1 MVGTIPIITHHYDE
15 EDGSY
20 VAKRTIRIHRPE
32 DRSDVGCLPMFLAR
46 GRDQAGQLDI
56 RGAVVAIEDP
66 WEQPMEGLDAADLL
80 NLHI

>member
-1 MVGTIPIITHHYDE
+1 MW
-15 EDGSY
+15 
-20 VAKRTIRIHRPE
+20 
-32 DRSDVGCLPMFLAR
+32 GCLPMFLAR